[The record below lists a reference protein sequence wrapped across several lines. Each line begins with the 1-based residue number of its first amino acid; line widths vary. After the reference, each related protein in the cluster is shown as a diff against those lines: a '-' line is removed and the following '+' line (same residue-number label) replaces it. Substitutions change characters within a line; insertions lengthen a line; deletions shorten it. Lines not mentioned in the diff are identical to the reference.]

1 MARKQKQPPRDPS
14 KLTGKPL
21 SETVIASHIYGSG
34 NGEPTGSSPLENAG
48 LTRGWLTSPD
58 LYEENL
64 AFSVQTMAELSN
76 FLLANPN
83 IYAPHLFRADILFD
97 SSGELK
103 TPREKER
110 LLALKSGVL
119 DAGNLEESSR
129 QEKDQSTIEEQQ
141 QQQQQQQQQE
151 VKTRFP
157 AAEIK
162 GLELVKTVVLTLI
175 PRNLILDR
183 PMDKTCH
190 FYRGTIV
197 SSGKTVERLLCI
209 QFPHIDSVEEIP
221 FYHPR
226 IRGFAFIYD
235 FEKDEKLASSS
246 DEHTESG
253 GRGTLSLH
261 ILPFPASDNFDP
273 FPTRLERT
281 LQALLNTQIRL
292 ARNTKPTNSNSS
304 SSSIVGKEHV
314 DETYNPFQD
323 NLIPRH
329 LIQNTY
335 TRLKLTYAQH
345 LCQNWAES
353 TEPSKHVFE
362 DLAITAFLIEL
373 WRSMYGV
380 APKSEQE
387 DPQKEDE
394 KNISKFPGFVDVAC
408 GNGVL
413 VYILL
418 MEGYKG
424 WGFDAR
430 RRKTWSIFPGWVQ
443 QNLQESLYI
452 PKPFAAASSH
462 KEGEGEGDGKIS
474 ELTSNGITYHTG
486 DFPRDTFI
494 ISNHADE
501 LTVWTPLMAALACPE
516 SPLPFV
522 SIPCCSHS
530 LSGARYR
537 YPPPK
542 KQKNNSSK
550 DDNDAKEGQEQ
561 QPATGDLKALRKAK
575 IAASTSQPNADLD
588 SPAVLNS
595 MYGSLTAKTM
605 SVAAEL
611 GYDVEK
617 TLLRIPSTRNMG
629 VVGGRKLA
637 MQKRVNPQNVKEG
650 THNIELAAEIV
661 RRECAR
667 EGGVGIAANIWIQRA
682 IGLQKGKSSGG
693 H

>member
-1 MARKQKQPPRDPS
+1 M
-14 KLTGKPL
+14 
-21 SETVIASHIYGSG
+21 E
-34 NGEPTGSSPLENAG
+34 
-48 LTRGWLTSPD
+48 
-58 LYEENL
+58 
-64 AFSVQTMAELSN
+64 ELSN

-83 IYAPHLFRADILFD
+83 MNASHLFRADILFD

-110 LLALKSGVL
+110 LLALKSGIF
-119 DAGNLEESSR
+119 DSGNEEGSHK
-129 QEKDQSTIEEQQ
+129 EKEDESTAKEAQQ
-141 QQQQQQQQQE
+141 LLQ
-151 VKTRFP
+151 KFP
-157 AAEIK
+157 AAEIE
-162 GLELVKTVVLTLI
+162 GLELTKTVVLTLI
-175 PRNLILDR
+175 PRNLNLDK
-183 PMDKTCH
+183 PLDQTCH
-190 FYRGTIV
+190 FYKGTVV
-197 SSGKTVERLLCI
+197 STSGNMVERLLFI
-209 QFPHIDSVEEIP
+209 RFPHVDSVEDMP
-221 FYHPR
+221 FYHPC
-226 IRGFAFIYD
+226 IRAWALMYD
-235 FEKDEKLASSS
+235 FERDESASSS
-246 DEHTESG
+246 EEYTESG
-253 GRGTLSLH
+253 KGTLSLH
-261 ILPFPASDNFDP
+261 ILPFPASDDFDP

-292 ARNTKPTNSNSS
+292 ARSTSPTNSKSS
-304 SSSIVGKEHV
+304 CSPRPGKEHV
-314 DETYNPFQD
+314 DESYNPFQD
-323 NLIPRH
+323 NLLPRH

-335 TRLKLTYAQH
+335 TRLKLTYAKL
-345 LCQNWAES
+345 LCEKWVES

-373 WRSMYGV
+373 WRNMYGV
-380 APKSEQE
+380 APKSEQ
-387 DPQKEDE
+387 DGSKD
-394 KNISKFPGFVDVAC
+394 KKYVSKFPGFVDVAC

-430 RRKTWSIFPGWVQ
+430 RRKTWSIFPAWVQ
-443 QNLQESLYI
+443 ENLQESLYI
-452 PKPFAAASSH
+452 PKPFAAASR
-462 KEGEGEGDGKIS
+462 GEGDDIS
-474 ELTSNGITYHTG
+474 ELTGNGIIYHTG
-486 DFPRDTFI
+486 EFPKDTFI
-494 ISNHADE
+494 VSNHADE

-542 KQKNNSSK
+542 KQINKPAK
-550 DDNDAKEGQEQ
+550 DDDHEKEEEN

-575 IAASTSQPNADLD
+575 IAASTSQPGADLD

-605 SVAAEL
+605 SVAAEV

-637 MQKRVNPQNVKEG
+637 VQKRMNAQKVTQGNLDVEK
-650 THNIELAAEIV
+650 LVAEIV
-661 RRECAR
+661 RRECAI
-667 EGGVGIAANIWIQRA
+667 EGGIDVAANIWIQRA
-682 IGLQKGKSSGG
+682 VGLQKGKKTAIGG

>member
-1 MARKQKQPPRDPS
+1 MARKQKPPVRDPS

-21 SETVIASHIYGSG
+21 SETVIPSHIYGLD
-34 NGEPTGSSPLENAG
+34 SSNSQNAEY
-48 LTRGWLTSPD
+48 TQGWLTSPD
-58 LYEENL
+58 LYETDL
-64 AFSVQTMAELSN
+64 SVSPDVIYQLSN

-83 IYAPHLFRADILFD
+83 FNASHLFRADILFD
-97 SSGELK
+97 SVGELK
-103 TPREKER
+103 TPQEKER
-110 LLALKSGVL
+110 LLALNSGTL
-119 DAGNLEESSR
+119 GDGNDSIHIDE
-129 QEKDQSTIEEQQ
+129 TISKTEPA
-141 QQQQQQQQQE
+141 QQQE
-151 VKTRFP
+151 VEMKFP
-157 AAEIK
+157 VVEIE
-162 GLELVKTVVLTLI
+162 GLDVIKTVVLTLI
-175 PRNLILDR
+175 PRNLNLDK
-183 PMDKTCH
+183 PMDQTCH
-190 FYRGTIV
+190 FYRGTV
-197 SSGKTVERLLCI
+197 ASSTPGKTVERLLYI
-209 QFPHIDSVEEIP
+209 RYPHIDSVEDMP

-226 IRGFAFIYD
+226 IRGFAFMYD
-235 FEKDEKLASSS
+235 FERNDEEKESS
-246 DEHTESG
+246 EESTSSG
-253 GRGTLSLH
+253 KGTLSLH
-261 ILPFPASDNFDP
+261 ILPFPASDGFDP

-281 LQALLNTQIRL
+281 LQALLGTQIRL
-292 ARNTKPTNSNSS
+292 ARGTKPKPSS
-304 SSSIVGKEHV
+304 ASCEQPGQEQV
-314 DETYNPFQD
+314 DDTYNPFQD

-345 LCQNWAES
+345 LCQKWVES

-373 WRSMYGV
+373 WRNMYGV
-380 APKSEQE
+380 APPKATAEQQQE
-387 DPQKEDE
+387 KEDE
-394 KNISKFPGFVDVAC
+394 KVVKFPGFVDVAC

-430 RRKTWSIFPGWVQ
+430 RRKTWSIFPDWVQ

-452 PKPFAAASSH
+452 PKPFAVASSS
-462 KEGEGEGDGKIS
+462 KEEQENGIS
-474 ELTSNGITYHTG
+474 ELTSNGIAYHTG
-486 DFPRDTFI
+486 EFPRDTFI

-501 LTVWTPLMAALACPE
+501 LTVWTPLMAAAACPE
-516 SPLPFV
+516 APLPFV

-542 KQKNNSSK
+542 KQQNKPSKNDS
-550 DDNDAKEGQEQ
+550 EEEEQQ

-575 IAASTSQPNADLD
+575 IAASTAQPDADLD
-588 SPAVLNS
+588 STAVLNS

-605 SVAAEL
+605 SIAAEI

-629 VVGGRKLA
+629 VVGGRKSTV
-637 MQKRVNPQNVKEG
+637 QKRMNRQSTTTEANQD
-650 THNIELAAEIV
+650 IEELIAEIV
-661 RRECAR
+661 QRESAK
-667 EGGVGIAANIWIQRA
+667 EGGIGVAANIWIQRA
-682 IGLQKGKSSGG
+682 IGLQKGKKSSAGG

>member
-1 MARKQKQPPRDPS
+1 MDQ
-14 KLTGKPL
+14 
-21 SETVIASHIYGSG
+21 
-34 NGEPTGSSPLENAG
+34 
-48 LTRGWLTSPD
+48 
-58 LYEENL
+58 
-64 AFSVQTMAELSN
+64 LSN

-83 IYAPHLFRADILFD
+83 FNASHLFRADILFD

-103 TPREKER
+103 TPQEKER
-110 LLALKSGVL
+110 LLALKSGTL
-119 DAGNLEESSR
+119 GDENENNHEYQSSNTTK
-129 QEKDQSTIEEQQ
+129 ETVQQ
-141 QQQQQQQQQE
+141 QQVE
-151 VKTRFP
+151 MKIP
-157 AAEIK
+157 AVEIE
-162 GLELVKTVVLTLI
+162 GLELSKTVVLTLI
-175 PRNLILDR
+175 PRNLNLDK
-183 PMDKTCH
+183 PMDQTCH
-190 FYRGTIV
+190 FYRGTV
-197 SSGKTVERLLCI
+197 SSSTPGKTVERLLYI
-209 QFPHIDSVEEIP
+209 RFPHIDSVEDMP

-226 IRGFAFIYD
+226 IRGVAFMYD
-235 FEKDEKLASSS
+235 FERDEEKDLSE
-246 DEHTESG
+246 EHTRDSG
-253 GRGTLSLH
+253 QGTLSLH
-261 ILPFPASDNFDP
+261 ILPFPASDGFDP

-281 LQALLNTQIRL
+281 LQALLSTQIRL
-292 ARNTKPTNSNSS
+292 ARNTKPKPSTGSFQPGSAGP
-304 SSSIVGKEHV
+304 GKEQV
-314 DETYNPFQD
+314 DDTYNPFQD

-345 LCQNWAES
+345 LCQEWVES

-373 WRSMYGV
+373 WRNMYGV
-380 APKSEQE
+380 APKPEQQ
-387 DPQKEDE
+387 DKKEDE
-394 KNISKFPGFVDVAC
+394 KGKFPGFVDVAC

-430 RRKTWSIFPGWVQ
+430 RRKSWSIFPDWVQ

-452 PKPFAAASSH
+452 PKPFAVACS
-462 KEGEGEGDGKIS
+462 KEEADDDGGLS
-474 ELTSNGITYHTG
+474 ELTSNGIAHHTG
-486 DFPRDTFI
+486 EFPRDTFI

-501 LTVWTPLMAALACPE
+501 LTVWTPLMAASACPE
-516 SPLPFV
+516 APLPFV

-542 KQKNNSSK
+542 KQKNKPVK
-550 DDNDAKEGQEQ
+550 DDEEDEKEEEE

-575 IAASTSQPNADLD
+575 IAASTAQRDADLD
-588 SPAVLNS
+588 SSAVLNS

-605 SVAAEL
+605 SIAAEI

-629 VVGGRKLA
+629 VVGGRKSTA
-637 MQKRVNPQNVKEG
+637 QKRMNRRNVAEA
-650 THNIELAAEIV
+650 NQDVEELIAEIV
-661 RRECAR
+661 RRECAK
-667 EGGVGIAANIWIQRA
+667 EGGIGVAANIWIQRA
-682 IGLQKGKSSGG
+682 IGLQKGKKNASGG